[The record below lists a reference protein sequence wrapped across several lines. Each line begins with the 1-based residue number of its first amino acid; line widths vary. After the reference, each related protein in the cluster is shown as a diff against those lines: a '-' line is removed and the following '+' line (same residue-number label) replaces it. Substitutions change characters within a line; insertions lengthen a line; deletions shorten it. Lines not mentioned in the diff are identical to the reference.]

1 MKFLAT
7 ILRCLVCGVVCRGAC
22 GSSNTPTGARL
33 HSETT
38 ERTQLNRSTS
48 TSQLVLSASRTLTSG
63 VGDSFVSYSHT
74 GDDAT
79 VRALPDV
86 LSEPVVDSGSNDS
99 GSKDSGSQDSG
110 SKDSGSKDSG
120 SPDSGS
126 TDSGSKD
133 SGSKDSGSKDS
144 GSNDSGSKANY
155 ANASLL
161 RGKVSL
167 TARPVTQTRAAGQP
181 TTMDMRTGRWNRS
194 SAVVINGPE
203 DVLDMAETT
212 GKVSSEFDSVR
223 KGPASCS

>member
-1 MKFLAT
+1 MKFPAT

-22 GSSNTPTGARL
+22 GSSNTLTGARL

-48 TSQLVLSASRTLTSG
+48 TSELVLSASRTLTPG
-63 VGDSFVSYSHT
+63 VGDSLVRYSHTGDDYSHTGDDYSHT

-86 LSEPVVDSGSNDS
+86 LSEPVVDSGSKN
-99 GSKDSGSQDSG
+99 SG

-120 SPDSGS
+120 SN
-126 TDSGSKD
+126 DSGSKD
-133 SGSKDSGSKDS
+133 SGSKDSGSK
-144 GSNDSGSKANY
+144 DSGSKANY

-181 TTMDMRTGRWNRS
+181 TTMDMRTGRSNRS
-194 SAVVINGPE
+194 SAVVINGTE
-203 DVLDMAETT
+203 DVLDMTETT